1 MNRYQ
6 INTLL
11 VGVWLTFLLGT
22 HFQVYAQYCVEGTCN
37 ANTYLNSSDPN
48 TIEYDN
54 MVSSFHAT
62 MVREYDGK
70 VRVWGEGIG
79 QSGANIAPPIEL
91 NGTNYGTGANKLT
104 GDVLRFTIGGSHQFA
119 ALTTEGLYIW
129 GASGHLVSANIPN
142 VASKSFR
149 KVSIGTY
156 SVNGGALKAD
166 GLPAGVQPTAVKMMF
181 GTALGLAIVTCNG
194 QAWVL
199 TSNGNS
205 YGDGAAETSQNNS
218 LWHRVSTGPGIP
230 LEDVVAVRGCY
241 NSFMALTSQG
251 KIYTWGLGTR
261 LGNNTVAVDRKFA
274 TLMSLPVDVTP
285 KMIGMTSTSR
295 GKTYYLLA
303 TDGRLF
309 SLGDNASRQLGD
321 SSTADRNTWYQ
332 VTTSTVVGGV
342 TYMINNNIAW
352 ISPQEHYANS
362 ASINVLT
369 DEGKLWAWG
378 NNPGGMLGGSSS
390 LMLPTFMPGS
400 ITGAYNPKQLN
411 VSDHLMA
418 VETGGHT
425 SLLIK
430 QCAAKFGYVGH
441 QTAGS
446 MSDNI
451 TANGYITQ
459 YNFGNTS
466 EVRICGAVS
475 LPVLSDGKMCPGDTF
490 DLANAE
496 PSAGVSGIDWWM
508 DANATIPVEEPG
520 SVPAGTYYG
529 TNRGVS
535 VKCPTPMKVSYYTAK
550 DPEFALCESNFISN
564 PLVRQLMQNAADA
577 TEKRDQ
583 FISR

>member
-6 INTLL
+6 INILL

-22 HFQVYAQYCVEGTCN
+22 HFQVYAQYCVEGICN
-37 ANTYLNSSDPN
+37 ANAYLNSSDPN

-62 MVREYDGK
+62 LVREYDGK
-70 VRVWGEGIG
+70 VRVWGQGIG

-104 GDVLRFTIGGSHQFA
+104 GAVLRFAIGGAHQFA
-119 ALTTEGLYIW
+119 VLTTEGLYIW
-129 GASGHLVSANIPN
+129 GVSGQLVPTNIPN
-142 VASKSFR
+142 VANNSFR
-149 KVSIGTY
+149 KVSIGSY
-156 SVNGGALKAD
+156 NVNGGAPKAD
-166 GLPAGVQPTAVKMMF
+166 GLPDGVQPTAVKMMF
-181 GTALGLAIVTCNG
+181 GTNSGLAIVTCDG

-199 TSNGNS
+199 ASNGDA
-205 YGDGAAETSQNNS
+205 YGDGAIQTLQNNS
-218 LWHRVSTGPGIP
+218 LWHRVSTEPGVP
-230 LEDVVAVRGCY
+230 LEDVVAVRGAF

-251 KIYTWGLGTR
+251 KIYTWGLVTR
-261 LGNNTVAVDRKFA
+261 LGNNTAAVGRKFA
-274 TLMSLPVDVTP
+274 TLMSLPVGVIP
-285 KMIGMTSTSR
+285 KMIGMTSSNIGR
-295 GKTYYLLA
+295 TYYLLA

-309 SLGDNASRQLGD
+309 SLGDNAMQQLGD
-321 SSTADRNTWYQ
+321 GGTVARNGWYQ
-332 VTTSTVVGGV
+332 VITSKVVGGV
-342 TYMINNNIAW
+342 TYSIRDNIAW
-352 ISPQEHYANS
+352 ISPQEHFASS

-369 DEGKLWAWG
+369 NEGKLWAWG
-378 NNPGGMLGGSSS
+378 NNSGGMLGST
-390 LMLPTFMPGS
+390 LAIMPPTFMPGS
-400 ITGAYNPKQLN
+400 STGAYNPKQLN

-418 VETGGHT
+418 VESGGHT
-425 SLLIK
+425 SLVIK
-430 QCAAKFGYVGH
+430 QCAARFGYVGH

-451 TANGYITQ
+451 TANGSFSQ
-459 YNFGNTS
+459 YTFGNTS
-466 EVRICGAVS
+466 EVHICGAIS
-475 LPVLSDGKMCPGDTF
+475 LPVLSDGKMCPGATF

-496 PSAGVSGIDWWM
+496 PSAGVFGIDWWM

-529 TNRGVS
+529 TYQGLS